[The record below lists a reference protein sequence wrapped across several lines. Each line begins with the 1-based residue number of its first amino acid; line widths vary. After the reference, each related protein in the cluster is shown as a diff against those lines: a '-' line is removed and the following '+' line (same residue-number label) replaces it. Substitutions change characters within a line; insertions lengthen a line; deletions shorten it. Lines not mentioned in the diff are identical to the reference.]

1 LKCRNSELRN
11 GDAKRSFKHVI
22 PKENDAEHSLFQYDF
37 LVRFV
42 SRQNEQK
49 KKKKDMSD
57 KKNEIP
63 ASTGSN
69 VTPRGAYPHT
79 KRVGDFIF
87 VSGTSSR
94 RADNTIAGVEIID
107 EMGTKKLDAYEQTK
121 VILQNIDKNLQ
132 SHGASLKDVIDVSS
146 FLVNMNDFA
155 DYNKAYA
162 EYFNAETGPT
172 RTTVAVH
179 QLPHPDLVVEIK
191 VMAYKK
197 QD

>member
-1 LKCRNSELRN
+1 MK
-11 GDAKRSFKHVI
+11 
-22 PKENDAEHSLFQYDF
+22 
-37 LVRFV
+37 
-42 SRQNEQK
+42 
-49 KKKKDMSD
+49 
-57 KKNEIP
+57 
-63 ASTGSN
+63 

-94 RADNTIAGVEIID
+94 RADNTIAGVDIID
-107 EMGTKKLDAYEQTK
+107 EMGTKRLNIEVQTREVLK
-121 VILQNIDKNLQ
+121 NIDANLQ
-132 SHGASLKDVIDVSS
+132 KVGASIRDVVDVTS

-155 DYNKAYA
+155 GYNKAYA
-162 EYFNAETGPT
+162 EFFNAETGPT

-197 QD
+197 ENKE

>member
-1 LKCRNSELRN
+1 
-11 GDAKRSFKHVI
+11 
-22 PKENDAEHSLFQYDF
+22 
-37 LVRFV
+37 
-42 SRQNEQK
+42 
-49 KKKKDMSD
+49 MS
-57 KKNEIP
+57 
-63 ASTGSN
+63 TN

-94 RADNTIAGVEIID
+94 RPDNTIAGVEIID
-107 EMGTKKLDAYEQTK
+107 EMGTKRLNAYEQTK
-121 VILQNIDKNLQ
+121 AVLENIDNNLQ
-132 SHGASLKDVIDVSS
+132 KLGASLKDVVDVSS

-155 DYNKAYA
+155 DYNRAYA
-162 EYFNAETGPT
+162 EFFDKETGPT

-197 QD
+197 KD

>member
-1 LKCRNSELRN
+1 
-11 GDAKRSFKHVI
+11 
-22 PKENDAEHSLFQYDF
+22 
-37 LVRFV
+37 
-42 SRQNEQK
+42 
-49 KKKKDMSD
+49 MSD

-63 ASTGSN
+63 ASAGSN

-107 EMGTKKLDAYEQTK
+107 EMGTKRLDAYEQTK
-121 VILQNIDKNLQ
+121 VVLQNIDNNLQ
-132 SHGASLKDVIDVSS
+132 KLGASLKDVVDVSS

-155 DYNKAYA
+155 NYNKAYA
-162 EYFNAETGPT
+162 EFFNVETGPT

-197 QD
+197 V

>member
-1 LKCRNSELRN
+1 MNQSK
-11 GDAKRSFKHVI
+11 
-22 PKENDAEHSLFQYDF
+22 
-37 LVRFV
+37 
-42 SRQNEQK
+42 
-49 KKKKDMSD
+49 
-57 KKNEIP
+57 EIP
-63 ASTGSN
+63 ASAGTN

-94 RADNTIAGVEIID
+94 RADNSIAGVDIID
-107 EMGTKKLDAYEQTK
+107 EMGTKRLNIEVQTRE
-121 VILQNIDKNLQ
+121 VLLNIEKNLAKE
-132 SHGASLKDVIDVSS
+132 GATLKDVVDVTS

-155 DYNKAYA
+155 GYNKAYA
-162 EYFNAETGPT
+162 EFFDKETGPT

-197 QD
+197 L